1 MKSFSSYLTEAAK
14 NTHMTHIEDSVI
26 YGGVKGAREAIN
38 ALRELRD
45 MLAGHTN
52 SKIDVTV
59 KWDGAPAVF
68 CGIVPPDNE
77 KAGEFFVGKKSVF
90 NKEPKYYTTPEEV
103 DADTSGDLADKL
115 KAALKY
121 LRPVVTKGVFQGDFM
136 FTEDDVSTDTIDGT
150 RYYTFQPNTIV
161 YAVPVDSDAGK
172 KIKAAKIGIVF
183 HTRYTGNS
191 FETMSSSFNVNA
203 RQDFKDSRSV
213 WLQDAGLRDLSG
225 TATLSRSDTQ
235 EVTAA
240 LSEAGKIFQRIA
252 GSTLREI
259 ENNPE
264 FASMIETF
272 NNTYVREGEIIR
284 DTSAHVMNMIRW
296 IEGKYEKA
304 ASTRKTQRGKEAQF
318 AKRDE
323 ILEFFSDRNKKNLK
337 LVFDLQK
344 ALVNAKLIIINK
356 LDKLNDM
363 DTFVRTQNGYKTTGV
378 EGYVA
383 IDHLSGNAVKIVDRM
398 EFSYNNFSPNVLK
411 GFDKIR

>member
-1 MKSFSSYLTEAAK
+1 
-14 NTHMTHIEDSVI
+14 
-26 YGGVKGAREAIN
+26 
-38 ALRELRD
+38 
-45 MLAGHTN
+45 MLAGHTG
-52 SKIDVTV
+52 SKTDVTI

-68 CGIVPPDNE
+68 CGIVPPENE

-90 NKEPKYYTTPEEV
+90 NKTPKYYTTSAEV

-115 KAALKY
+115 KMALKH
-121 LRPVVTKGVFQGDFM
+121 LRGVVTEGVFQGDFM
-136 FTEDDVSTDTIDGT
+136 FTENDVSTDTIDGV

-161 YAVPVDSDAGK
+161 YAVPVDSEAGRE
-172 KIKAAKIGIVF
+172 IKSAKIGVVF

-191 FETMSSSFNVNA
+191 FQTMSSSFNVNA
-203 RQDFKDSRSV
+203 LRDFKNSSSV
-213 WLQDAGLRDLSG
+213 WIQDAGLRDLSG
-225 TATLSRSDTQ
+225 TATLTEKDTE

-240 LSEAGKIFQRIA
+240 LSTAGKIFQRIS

-264 FASMIETF
+264 FAQMIEQF
-272 NNTYVREGEIIR
+272 NNTYVREGEVIR
-284 DTSAHVMNMIRW
+284 NTSAHVTNMIRW

-304 ASTRKTQRGKEAQF
+304 ASQRKTQRGKEAQY

-323 ILEFFSDRNKKNLK
+323 ILAFFSDQNKKNLK

-344 ALVNAKLIIINK
+344 ALVDAKLIIINK

-363 DTFVRTQNGYKTTGV
+363 DTFVRTRNGYKTTGQ

-398 EFSYNNFSPNVLK
+398 EFSYNNFSADILK

>member
-1 MKSFSSYLTEAAK
+1 MKSFSAYLAEAAK

-26 YGGVKGAREAIN
+26 YGGVKGARESIN

-52 SKIDVTV
+52 SKTDVTV

-68 CGIVPPDNE
+68 CGIVPPENE

-90 NKEPKYYTTPEEV
+90 NKTPKYYTTAAEV

-121 LRPVVTKGVFQGDFM
+121 LKPVVTKGVFQGDFM
-136 FTEDDVSTDTIDGT
+136 FTEDDVSTDAIDGT

-161 YAVPVDSDAGK
+161 YAVPVNSDAGRE
-172 KIKAAKIGIVF
+172 IKAAKIGIVF
-183 HTRYTGNS
+183 HTRYTGDS
-191 FETMSSSFNVNA
+191 FQTMSSSFNVNA
-203 RQDFKDSRSV
+203 RQDFKDSKDV
-213 WLQDAGLRDLSG
+213 WLQDAGLHDLSG
-225 TATLSRSDTQ
+225 TATLTERDTE

-240 LSEAGKIFQRIA
+240 LSTAGKIFQRIA

-272 NNTYVREGEIIR
+272 NNTYVREGEVIR
-284 DTSAHVMNMIRW
+284 NTSAHVNNLIKW

-304 ASTRKTQRGKEAQF
+304 AATRKTQRGKEAQF

-323 ILEFFSDRNKKNLK
+323 ILEFFSDSNKKNLK
-337 LVFDLQK
+337 LVFDLQR
-344 ALVNAKLIIINK
+344 ALVDAKIIIINK

-363 DTFVRTQNGYKTTGV
+363 DTFVRTRNGYRTTGV

-398 EFSYNNFSPNVLK
+398 EFSYNNFSPEVLK
-411 GFDKIR
+411 GWESA